1 MSATTTATATRG
13 RTARKI
19 IGSLG
24 VVGAAAAVAGLGTFG
39 TFTDSTTPLE
49 ASVTTGKLDINLNQ
63 AGTAT
68 LPMSVAGFVPGDSLS
83 RAVDLTNDGDLAFS
97 SLILNSTAPTSSI
110 LDTDKADGLQLTVRS
125 CPVAWTAS
133 APGTA
138 ATYSCESPT
147 TLYADEAVPGGTH
160 LDGRPEEP
168 GRRRHRPPGGHPV
181 AARERRRP
189 VPGED
194 LDARPGV
201 LRHPGHRHRPLTRRS
216 PTR

>member
-147 TLYADEAVPGGTH
+147 TLYADEAVPGAPISTVGLKSLAVGGTDH
-160 LDGRPEEP
+160 LVVTLSLPASADDRFQGKTSTLALEFS
-168 GRRRHRPPGGHPV
+168 GTQATGT
-181 AARERRRP
+181 AR
-189 VPGED
+189 
-194 LDARPGV
+194 
-201 LRHPGHRHRPLTRRS
+201 
-216 PTR
+216 